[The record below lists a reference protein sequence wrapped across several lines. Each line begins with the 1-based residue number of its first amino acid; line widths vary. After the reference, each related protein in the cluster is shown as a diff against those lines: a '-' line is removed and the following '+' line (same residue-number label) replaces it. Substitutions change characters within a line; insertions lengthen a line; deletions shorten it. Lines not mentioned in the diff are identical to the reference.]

1 MEYFSWMGSIIT
13 RDTILGHPLDDAFA
27 FRTAKIVR
35 IQDRLLGGADLAI
48 RTGIA
53 VFVVLVLLMGQRGYV
68 DKEAVVGTA
77 TWTLNGDFHGM
88 NYSKFSYCED
98 HDCRFVDE
106 HVMRGGGGAD
116 VNKGV
121 LFVATAISEREQ
133 RRVCEDDA
141 DTCNRNSAFKTVKAD
156 TFYAAGVDDFQIQL
170 SHEAMAPTYYAAKH
184 DERFHG
190 TDKDMEG
197 KLVSFRDDGT
207 GRVRMV
213 DLQEI
218 KPDLGLMMTLSELL
232 DAAGLDLDKPVPAE
246 DGAVDRD
253 ERPIRKVGV
262 VIDCHIRY
270 FNDWSTWSP
279 ASAVKYEIEFAP
291 SSQQNAL
298 YSSTYEAVGFGDA
311 RMMVKRSGVYVRVLQ
326 EGNLER
332 FSLVEMLQTL
342 AIGFMLMTLSSWIMA
357 QVATRYLPLAERY
370 ETHKCAAHTLRHTL
384 PPQPSALNPLSLNPL
399 PLNPSARSPQLWP

>member
-1 MEYFSWMGSIIT
+1 
-13 RDTILGHPLDDAFA
+13 
-27 FRTAKIVR
+27 
-35 IQDRLLGGADLAI
+35 
-48 RTGIA
+48 
-53 VFVVLVLLMGQRGYV
+53 
-68 DKEAVVGTA
+68 
-77 TWTLNGDFHGM
+77 
-88 NYSKFSYCED
+88 
-98 HDCRFVDE
+98 
-106 HVMRGGGGAD
+106 
-116 VNKGV
+116 
-121 LFVATAISEREQ
+121 
-133 RRVCEDDA
+133 
-141 DTCNRNSAFKTVKAD
+141 
-156 TFYAAGVDDFQIQL
+156 
-170 SHEAMAPTYYAAKH
+170 
-184 DERFHG
+184 
-190 TDKDMEG
+190 
-197 KLVSFRDDGT
+197 
-207 GRVRMV
+207 MV

-370 ETHKCAAHTLRHTL
+370 ETHKCAAHTLR
-384 PPQPSALNPLSLNPL
+384 ARPL
-399 PLNPSARSPQLWP
+399 A